1 MGIRASEKAL
11 RDAERKLS
19 EECNRQFFIMYG
31 SFGIA
36 LHDNWGWGQKRVL
49 NLYETTDKIW
59 HEIGETN
66 RKSML
71 QLLEEETGIEL
82 RLTDSD
88 RSWHELRFMNCEV
101 DDQMKQLTLG
111 EAIYMRMQQ
120 TRWMSAMIQACL
132 LLALYRLHGFG
143 PERLSRLLNQV
154 DDIREKHHYKTK
166 PIIQECSKLLN
177 IDLVKKLKGRGE

>member
-1 MGIRASEKAL
+1 MGLKASIKAL
-11 RDAERKLS
+11 RDAERRME
-19 EECNRQFFIMYG
+19 EECNRQFFVMYG
-31 SFGIA
+31 AFGIA

-49 NLYETTDKIW
+49 DLYRTTDDIW
-59 HEIGETN
+59 HEVGETN

-88 RSWHELRFMNCEV
+88 RSWHELRFLSAEV

-111 EAIYMRMQQ
+111 EAIFMRMQQ

-143 PERLSRLLNQV
+143 PERLSRLLGQV
-154 DDIREKHHYKTK
+154 DDIREKYHYKIK
-166 PIIQECSKLLN
+166 PIIKECSRALD
-177 IDLVKKLKGRGE
+177 IDLVNKLKGRGL

>member
-1 MGIRASEKAL
+1 MGLRASEKAL
-11 RDAERKLS
+11 RDAERRME
-19 EECNRQFFIMYG
+19 EECNRQFFVMYG
-31 SFGIA
+31 AFGIA

-49 NLYETTDKIW
+49 DLYRTTDDIW
-59 HEIGETN
+59 HEVGETN

-88 RSWHELRFMNCEV
+88 RSWHELRFLNAEV

-111 EAIYMRMQQ
+111 EAIFMRMQQ

-143 PERLSRLLNQV
+143 PERLSRLLGQV
-154 DDIREKHHYKTK
+154 DDIREKYHYKIK
-166 PIIQECSKLLN
+166 PIIKECSRALE
-177 IDLVKKLKGRGE
+177 IDLVKKLKGRGL